1 MRKVKQMMKIGTL
14 PEFFLFLA
22 TAVILFSAGSAAAVV
37 KPGQGGILLDTYQRN
52 IANLERSSFGLP
64 LFLNSFAKDDRVHVD
79 VYGIFDSPFSS
90 VVNVLRV
97 PANWCAIVSLHPNVK
112 ACTFREEPGDGL
124 LTFYFGRKFYQAPE
138 EAHQVIYHFQ
148 NVVQEQE
155 YLDIMLNAE
164 EGPFGTENHRM
175 RFEATPL
182 SGNRTFVH
190 VSYEYNE
197 SLALRLAGKA
207 YFSTLGQ
214 GKVGFTVTGRD
225 KNGKD
230 IHIGGPRG
238 ATERNAVRYY
248 FAIQTFMTTVPSPE
262 KSLFSRRINNWYDL
276 TSRYKEQ
283 LFELDKQDYLA
294 FKTSEHQNQLTLQ
307 RQIGPA
313 L

>member
-1 MRKVKQMMKIGTL
+1 MMKIGTL
-14 PEFFLFLA
+14 PEIFLFLA
-22 TAVILFSAGSAAAVV
+22 TAAILFSAGSAAAGV
-37 KPGQGGILLDTYQRN
+37 KPGQGEILLDTYQRN
-52 IANLERSSFGLP
+52 IANLETSSFGLP
-64 LFLNSFAKDDRVHVD
+64 LFLNSFEKNDRVHVD

-90 VVNVLRV
+90 VVNVLQV
-97 PANWCAIVSLHPNVK
+97 PANWCDIVSLHPNVK
-112 ACTFREEPGDGL
+112 ACTFREEPGDSL

-138 EAHQVIYHFQ
+138 DAHQVIYHFQ
-148 NVVQEQE
+148 NVVQEQK
-155 YLDIMLNAE
+155 YMDIMLNAE
-164 EGPFGTENHRM
+164 DGPFGTENHRM
-175 RFEATPL
+175 RFEALPL
-182 SGNRTFVH
+182 SGDRTFVH

-214 GKVGFTVTGRD
+214 DKVGFTVTGTD

-230 IHIGGPRG
+230 ILIDGPRG

-248 FAIQTFMTTVPSPE
+248 FAIQTFMATLLSPE

-276 TSRYKEQ
+276 TARYKEQ

-294 FKTSEHQNQLTLQ
+294 FKTSEHKNQLTLQ

>member
-1 MRKVKQMMKIGTL
+1 MIKIGTL
-14 PEFFLFLA
+14 PKIFLFLA
-22 TAVILFSAGSAAAVV
+22 AAAIHFSAGSAAAVV

-52 IANLERSSFGLP
+52 IAKLETSSFGLP
-64 LFLNSFAKDDRVHVD
+64 LFLTSFAKNNRVHVD

-90 VVNVLRV
+90 VVNALQV
-97 PANWCAIVSLHPNVK
+97 PANWCGIVSLHPNVK
-112 ACTFREEPGDGL
+112 ACTFREEPGNKL
-124 LTFYFGRKFYQAPE
+124 LTFYFGRKFYQTPE
-138 EAHQVIYHFQ
+138 EAHQVLYHFQ
-148 NVVQEQE
+148 NVVQEQT

-164 EGPFGTENHRM
+164 DGPFGTENHRM
-175 RFEATPL
+175 RFEALPL
-182 SGNRTFVH
+182 SKDRTFVH

-214 GKVGFTVTGRD
+214 DKVGFTVTGTD

-248 FAIQTFMTTVPSPE
+248 FAIQSFMTTMPSPE

-276 TSRYKEQ
+276 TARYKEQ

-294 FKTSEHQNQLTLQ
+294 FKTSEHKNQLRLQ
-307 RQIGPA
+307 RQLGPT